1 MMINNIFKRS
11 VALNTRLG
19 YSFAAGAN
27 FLRMVESFFDRAAVH
42 TGIRTDRL
50 NFYKKAENVVKCS
63 IPLIRGKK
71 TTMKMMAHSKPSP
84 PTAVS
89 IRPTNSPPRAE
100 PDTPKMWILRK
111 WKHSPAS

>member
-11 VALNTRLG
+11 AVLNTRIG

-63 IPLIRGKK
+63 IPLIRGK
-71 TTMKMMAHSKPSP
+71 TSFTKMMDPSKPCP
-84 PTAVS
+84 LTAAN
-89 IRPTNSPPRAE
+89 IRLTSCQPRAE
-100 PDTPKMWILRK
+100 PDMPRT
-111 WKHSPAS
+111 